1 MLVCSSKGISFD
13 GCESADICE
22 TSTPFQ
28 SSVKYFG
35 VHLDQTLSM
44 KQHINSFRCTAL
56 LIVRKIALVR
66 PCLSDSSTAKL
77 LSSITTSKLDHCKAT
92 FSGAANEQIARMQK
106 IQNNAVRLVTKTR
119 SAIMSPLLKQLH
131 RLPVRYRIQYKFAT
145 LAIRYFSDILPPY
158 LSSSKFKRNV
168 WKLSVISVRQTHTK
182 FTRRLILSFMSQS
195 Q

>member
-66 PCLSDSSTAKL
+66 PCLSDSSTTKL
-77 LSSITTSKLDHCKAT
+77 VSCMVISRLDHCKAP
-92 FSGAANEQIARMQK
+92 FAGAANKQIARLQK
-106 IQNNAVRLVTKTR
+106 SQNNAVRLVTKKNR

-168 WKLSVISVRQTHTK
+168 
-182 FTRRLILSFMSQS
+182 
-195 Q
+195 